1 MNMDVKAR
9 FKDKLSNLLF
19 LQMNKERVEKVFNTK
34 LETNEEVYMPVAT
47 EDIVHKVK
55 NNEDVDNIPV
65 AFFIEGMSYV
75 LGTDEKFKYNDI
87 YEKIILSVPKASE
100 FIKGRIASYVK
111 EKKYEEAYIILK
123 GLSKVEKT
131 EEIYNKLIMLADK
144 LRILNKEYVEEELEI
159 IDKAK
164 LIEGYAMP
172 YLYEA
177 LIKKD
182 KEDFYGALFG
192 INNYIAKGGVETPEI
207 SDLKNSLKIVND
219 YDEGKKL
226 VYDEPQ
232 KALDLLVPLLS
243 ELGDNAEIYYHI
255 AVAYR
260 ILENSPKAIHYLEKS
275 MEIDSSYPEV
285 FNELGINYACLQ
297 DFESAIVYLRKVFE
311 VTRSIEVCTNLIMCY
326 INIGDYKQAKSHLEI
341 AKKINNE
348 DEIVKQLNN
357 ILKDA

>member
-1 MNMDVKAR
+1 MDVKAR

-87 YEKIILSVPKASE
+87 YEKIIFSVPKASE